1 MSKGIEA
8 FKCSNC
14 DAPLAVSPDDAVIT
28 CNFCGNTVTI
38 EGQKISKHF
47 VLTPTIGSGEVQD
60 KVRKWVGRGGG
71 ARVTEAQLRFVPYW
85 VESMN
90 AATRFQGY
98 KRHEDTEYYTD
109 SSGRRRSKT
118 VVTYEPIDG
127 RLNEDRSLNILGRRG
142 AMFYSFDEMDKALK
156 VTKRDITPFKFS
168 TITRVEKRPVFLNSE
183 LSDEDAFEIA
193 QTMVSEEHRS
203 RAESGATKIW
213 DCKTNIRKLGAY
225 LLHVP
230 HWMVRY
236 QFGSETYRVGIDG
249 HTKRVL
255 KGEVPIST
263 GFRAGM
269 FLLSIIGLVVGSVGA
284 QFIYWMLVGSGLEA
298 LAFVLIIVG
307 LLIACIGT
315 QQSFKISS
323 EKRE

>member
-1 MSKGIEA
+1 MPKGIEA

-28 CNFCGNTVTI
+28 CNFCGNTVTV
-38 EGQKISKHF
+38 EGQKVSKHF

-60 KVRKWVGRGGG
+60 KVRKWVGRGGK

-109 SSGRRRSKT
+109 SSGRRQSKT
-118 VVTYEPIDG
+118 VVTYAPIDG
-127 RLNEDRSLNILGRRG
+127 RFNEDRSLNVLGRRG

-156 VTKRDITPFKFS
+156 VTKRDIKTFKYS
-168 TITRVEKRPVFLNSE
+168 TITRIEKRPVFLNSE

-193 QTMVSEEHRS
+193 RTKVSQEHRS

-255 KGEVPIST
+255 KGEVPVST
-263 GFRAGM
+263 AFRGGM
-269 FLLSIIGLVVGSVGA
+269 FILSIIGLAIGSIGA
-284 QFIYWMLVGSGLEA
+284 QVLAMYLPGLEA
-298 LAFVLIIVG
+298 IAFVLIIIG
-307 LLIACIGT
+307 LIIACIGT

>member
-1 MSKGIEA
+1 MPKGIEA

-38 EGQKISKHF
+38 EGEKVTKHFILAPTISK
-47 VLTPTIGSGEVQD
+47 GQVQD

-98 KRHEDTEYYTD
+98 KRHEDKEYYTD
-109 SSGRRRSKT
+109 SSGRRQSKT

-127 RLNEDRSLNILGRRG
+127 RFNEDRSLNVLGRRG
-142 AMFYSFDEMDKALK
+142 AMFYSFDEMDKALR
-156 VTKRDITPFKFS
+156 VTKQGIKPFKYS
-168 TITRVEKRPVFLNSE
+168 TVTRIDKTPVFLNSE

-193 QTMVSEEHRS
+193 QTKVSQEHRS

-213 DCKTNIRKLGAY
+213 DCKTKIRKLGAY

-249 HTKRVL
+249 HTKKVL
-255 KGEVPIST
+255 KGEVPVSA
-263 GFRAGM
+263 GFRMGM
-269 FLLSIIGLVVGSVGA
+269 LALSIIGLIIGSVGA
-284 QFIYWMLVGSGLEA
+284 HFLAPLVPGMEA
-298 LAFVLIIVG
+298 AIAIVLIIVG
-307 LLIACIGT
+307 LIIACIGT